1 MAVEG
6 LLGEAVHARL
16 AVHDPAAE
24 QRYRFAHALVREV
37 VVLGLPPGEQARLH
51 GRVADVLEQ
60 ARDGRGHADRLA
72 HHWSRA
78 SGAPARA
85 AAARWALQAA
95 REAMAELGFEPAAA
109 HFRRALAGPEVD
121 RVAVLIELGE
131 AQRLAGDLTG
141 ATDSYVAA
149 ATLAEQ
155 AGRAEDLARGALGI
169 GGGVAGFEVAVAD
182 ERQIELLRRADA
194 ALPAGDHPLRAAVR
208 ARLSLALGGLVP
220 ERERR
225 LLAEEATTMAART
238 GDRPIEAAALAA
250 YCDAVAGPD
259 YVTQRRAAAQR
270 MLVLAA
276 GDRITTL
283 LARRLLVV
291 AHLEHG
297 DLPAADAEIDA
308 YHRAADAAGIPL
320 YQWLPVVWRGM
331 RALLAG
337 DLRAAFRY
345 ADRAAE
351 LADRAGSGNGTLM
364 VFTLRMHAHVT
375 AGTAHEYAD
384 EVRRVATGF
393 GPMPL
398 IYHAQPALVL
408 LAAGEPAEAESVLH
422 RFLATPDAD
431 ITRDAE
437 WLEAHWA
444 LAVIATTLGSRDA
457 AARLLDTLH
466 PYERLWAVDG
476 IGGAVFGTVG
486 HQLGLLAAFLGR
498 RREATGYLQ
507 TARDTYRTAGTPQ
520 LAAQLDAT
528 LADLGVTPAPAPQ
541 EGRFHRDGRVWQLGW
556 QGHTSVV
563 PDAKGMRDL
572 AILLSRPNQP
582 ILAVDLVA
590 AARGPSAAEAGGDLG
605 PVLDATARQA
615 YRKRLADLDAA
626 INTALD
632 TARADRLRTER
643 DAIARELA
651 GALGL
656 GGRPR
661 QAGDPVDRARKAVTM
676 RIRAALGAIESADPA
691 LARHLR
697 NALQTGRAC
706 TYRPDSEVIWRT

>member
-1 MAVEG
+1 
-6 LLGEAVHARL
+6 
-16 AVHDPAAE
+16 
-24 QRYRFAHALVREV
+24 
-37 VVLGLPPGEQARLH
+37 
-51 GRVADVLEQ
+51 
-60 ARDGRGHADRLA
+60 
-72 HHWSRA
+72 
-78 SGAPARA
+78 
-85 AAARWALQAA
+85 
-95 REAMAELGFEPAAA
+95 
-109 HFRRALAGPEVD
+109 
-121 RVAVLIELGE
+121 
-131 AQRLAGDLTG
+131 
-141 ATDSYVAA
+141 
-149 ATLAEQ
+149 
-155 AGRAEDLARGALGI
+155 
-169 GGGVAGFEVAVAD
+169 
-182 ERQIELLRRADA
+182 
-194 ALPAGDHPLRAAVR
+194 
-208 ARLSLALGGLVP
+208 
-220 ERERR
+220 
-225 LLAEEATTMAART
+225 
-238 GDRPIEAAALAA
+238 
-250 YCDAVAGPD
+250 
-259 YVTQRRAAAQR
+259 
-270 MLVLAA
+270 
-276 GDRITTL
+276 
-283 LARRLLVV
+283 
-291 AHLEHG
+291 
-297 DLPAADAEIDA
+297 
-308 YHRAADAAGIPL
+308 
-320 YQWLPVVWRGM
+320 
-331 RALLAG
+331 
-337 DLRAAFRY
+337 
-345 ADRAAE
+345 
-351 LADRAGSGNGTLM
+351 
-364 VFTLRMHAHVT
+364 
-375 AGTAHEYAD
+375 
-384 EVRRVATGF
+384 
-393 GPMPL
+393 
-398 IYHAQPALVL
+398 
-408 LAAGEPAEAESVLH
+408 
-422 RFLATPDAD
+422 AD

-541 EGRFHRDGRVWQLGW
+541 EGRFHRDGRVWQLGR

-661 QAGDPVDRARKAVTM
+661 QAGDPVDRARNAVTM